1 MSDVQKTVEET
12 PAVVPATEPVVET
25 PATEATEAPKETE
38 AAEETTATPAVENTE
53 AAEPTKEEVKPA
65 TEGTLGY
72 KAPGL
77 VK

>member
-1 MSDVQKTVEET
+1 MSDAQKPVEET
-12 PAVVPATEPVVET
+12 PAVVPAAEPVVE
-25 PATEATEAPKETE
+25 APKEEETP
-38 AAEETTATPAVENTE
+38 AVEETTATPEVAETTE
-53 AAEPTKEEVKPA
+53 AAKEEVKPA